1 MKSKKFHPIAS
12 SFDNAFFLGF
22 TCHLLFQNPYGKKN
36 RHLPFANGSMSS
48 QPPLD
53 GLRYFLKNLE
63 SFLETILVDV
73 HLTQHLPKCLQH
85 PPQQGLF
92 YYQRK
97 HDTIKGKAYK
107 FTILVGGFNPFEKY
121 LSNWIMS
128 PSRGENKEY
137 LKPPPRIDLHDS
149 SPQ

>member
-12 SFDNAFFLGF
+12 SFDNALFFGF
-22 TCHLLFQNPYGKKN
+22 HMSSSVSKSVWKKN

-48 QPPLD
+48 RPPLD

-92 YYQRK
+92 YYQPK

-107 FTILVGGFNPFEKY
+107 FTILVGGFNPFERY

-128 PSRGENKEY
+128 P
-137 LKPPPRIDLHDS
+137 RIGVKIKNI
-149 SPQ
+149 